1 MNKQEILENPA
12 KYTAQQLANF
22 IIDGL
27 VTFKELQEETNG
39 LFDVRKRKEVEH
51 ILQVADDEEWEKA
64 LQENTEEAFR
74 KYLDK
79 FPNGKHAEDAKKS
92 IRKAQT
98 EEEHKKDE
106 EDYRNVDKNSTK
118 ELQDY
123 INKHPNGAH
132 VKEAMQLINDLNKG
146 IITPRNPSTLISDI
160 KAIETAK
167 ADYPNRASQETAIIQ
182 IITEYLD
189 NGYVSKEE
197 FIQLVSDDHNLLG
210 SSIVKQLVDNGVIT
224 SQDLLD
230 AGIDPK
236 FIQKMM
242 KQVPTIQ
249 LDWVEPPTK
258 INKQSTEVYFWGI
271 TYSGKTCALAALLS
285 VAQSGKVAT
294 FDPDNDS
301 QGYGYMT
308 QLANILEPGEVSPL
322 MEGTSEDCFYEMGFD
337 LKAGKRIHPITL
349 IDMPGELMHFM
360 YIYHTNPQSIPT
372 SKLELFDTMHNLL
385 IDNRTRNRKIH
396 IFVIEYGAE
405 RKSYRNVP
413 QRTYLDG
420 AFQYLKSTKIFKK
433 DTDAIFILLTKVDK
447 IKGGNRKEQIKQ
459 YISDNYSNLKQLLD
473 DICDSNEINGGKVEV
488 IPFSVGDVCFQDYCK
503 FNPEAA
509 ENLLRIILRR
519 SASNKKGKIMSWI
532 YKLMR

>member
-1 MNKQEILENPA
+1 MNKKQEILENPA
-12 KYTAQQLANF
+12 NYTAQQLANF
-22 IIDGL
+22 IIDGV
-27 VTFKELQEETNG
+27 VTLKELQEETNG

-51 ILQVADDEEWEKA
+51 ILQVADDEMWEKA
-64 LQENTEEAFR
+64 SQENTEEAFR

-98 EEEHKKDE
+98 KEESKPDE
-106 EDYRNVDKNSTK
+106 GPIKP
-118 ELQDY
+118 
-123 INKHPNGAH
+123 H
-132 VKEAMQLINDLNKG
+132 
-146 IITPRNPSTLISDI
+146 NPSTLIIVI

-167 ADYPNRASQETAIIQ
+167 DEFLTKTSQETAIIK

-242 KQVPTIQ
+242 KQVPTIHIQ
-249 LDWVEPPTK
+249 LDGVKPPTK

-294 FDPDNDS
+294 FDADNDS

-337 LKAGKRIHPITL
+337 LKADKRVHPITL
-349 IDMPGELMHFM
+349 IDMAGELMQIM
-360 YIYHTNPQSIPT
+360 YLYHTDPQSIPT
-372 SKLELFDTMHNLL
+372 SKLKLFDTMHNLL

-509 ENLLRIILRR
+509 KNLLRIILKR

>member
-1 MNKQEILENPA
+1 MNKQEIKQEILENVPN
-12 KYTAQQLANF
+12 YTAQQLANF

-27 VTFKELQEETNG
+27 VTLKELQEETNG
-39 LFDVRKRKEVEH
+39 LFDVKKRREVEH
-51 ILQVADDEEWEKA
+51 LLQVADDEMWEKA

-106 EDYRNVDKNSTK
+106 KDDTPHNS
-118 ELQDY
+118 
-123 INKHPNGAH
+123 
-132 VKEAMQLINDLNKG
+132 
-146 IITPRNPSTLISDI
+146 STLIIDI

-167 ADYPNRASQETAIIQ
+167 DKFPTKTSQETAIIKK
-182 IITEYLD
+182 ITEYLD

-294 FDPDNDS
+294 FDADNDS

-459 YISDNYSNLKQLLD
+459 YISENYRNLKQLLD

-509 ENLLRIILRR
+509 KNLLRIILRR
-519 SASNKKGKIMSWI
+519 SADNKKGKIMSWI